1 MKIKKGDNV
10 IVISGSNKGK
20 TGVVV
25 KAFRAE
31 GKVLIDGVNMKKKHQ
46 KARRKGEKGQIIEM
60 AVPLPASN
68 VMIVDPKTK
77 ARTRISIKQTGKKK
91 VRVAKKSGTEI

>member
-20 TGVVV
+20 TGVVI

-31 GKVLIDGVNMKKKHQ
+31 SKVLIDGVNMKKKHQ

-68 VMIVDPKTK
+68 VMVIDPKTK

-91 VRVAKKSGTEI
+91 VRVAKKSGVEI